1 MRLHSRLILPRPSM
15 NALTEQLSP
24 SGSLSV
30 ILMLTSRIRRLA
42 MLL

>member
-1 MRLHSRLILPRPSM
+1 MRLHSRLTLPRLLM
-15 NALTEQLSP
+15 NVLTERLFP

-42 MLL
+42 MLP